1 MPAPTLKTGMRI
13 EGIEKWE
20 KAVSPE
26 VFRKTLKKGITDATI
41 HLEGELIE
49 NTPTN
54 KSSGAG
60 TPRGRLAA
68 AWTHVIQ
75 GVGRVTKGIIGNNV
89 FYGPFVNFGTGTW
102 VGNSRIRAKSA
113 KALRF
118 VINGMVMFRKS
129 VSGIK
134 PRMFVQK
141 TVRANR
147 KEVTAIIAD
156 RIQKEWDEL

>member
-1 MPAPTLKTGMRI
+1 MPGPTIKTGIRI
-13 EGIEKWE
+13 EGIEEWE

-26 VFRKTLKKGITDATI
+26 VFQKTLLKGITDATI

-54 KSSGAG
+54 KNTGAG

-75 GVGRVTKGIIGNNV
+75 GLGRVTKGIIGNNV

-102 VGNSRIRAKSA
+102 VGNSRIREVEIPEGACGRNTWSRSMITRASNKTMETS
-113 KALRF
+113 
-118 VINGMVMFRKS
+118 S
-129 VSGIK
+129 
-134 PRMFVQK
+134 MFV
-141 TVRANR
+141 NP
-147 KEVTAIIAD
+147 IA
-156 RIQKEWDEL
+156 RTSSVVIACSS

>member
-1 MPAPTLKTGMRI
+1 MPAPTIKTGIRI
-13 EGIEKWE
+13 EGIEEWE

-26 VFRKTLKKGITDATI
+26 VFRKTLRKGITDATI

-54 KSSGAG
+54 KNTGAG

-75 GVGRVTKGIIGNNV
+75 GFGRVTKGIIGNNV

-102 VGNSRIRAKSA
+102 VGNARIRAKGA

-118 VINGMVMFRKS
+118 VINGAVIFRKS

-134 PRMFVQK
+134 PRRFVQK

-147 KEVTAIIAD
+147 KEVVAIIAD